1 MFFHR
6 NRKPRKE
13 DDEPQPIQ
21 MPPVVIKGAR
31 ATALNALIQ
40 GRPFMLI
47 ADTNG
52 LPEVFADKI
61 DKQVVFLG
69 IRLIAKHDKQAL
81 ETLTDLVID
90 LNRKSK
96 NNQTK

>member
-13 DDEPQPIQ
+13 DDEPQRIQ
-21 MPPVVIKGAR
+21 LPPMVIKGTR
-31 ATALNALIQ
+31 ADALNALIQ
-40 GRPFMLI
+40 GRPFILI
-47 ADTNG
+47 ADKNG
-52 LPEVFADKI
+52 LPEVIADEIAKE
-61 DKQVVFLG
+61 VAFLG
-69 IRLIAKHDKQAL
+69 IRLIAKHDKQAF